1 VELITMTE
9 PEGLTAALLQLAGL
23 TQQLS
28 GLDHREAG
36 HAREIRERVTAL
48 ATTVN
53 GLKGDLAGQA
63 EALAAADRHVTELAA
78 AIARQAAADDGPDA
92 YQPPAPPRFWK
103 LDGRARDDAI
113 TRLRAWVE
121 QVYRPGYGYL
131 SASLGDCWDQH
142 PLCLYVLDWLSELW
156 SVLYL
161 QPGRTAGTLAGQAEW
176 HTRLLTA
183 ATGQLAQETRRCAH
197 ATTRPIPGPAEF
209 RP

>member
-1 VELITMTE
+1 MTE

-36 HAREIRERVTAL
+36 HAREIRERVAAL
-48 ATTVN
+48 ATLVN

-63 EALAAADRHVTELAA
+63 EALAAADRHVTDLAA
-78 AIARQAAADDGPDA
+78 TIARQAAADDGPDA
-92 YQPPAPPRFWK
+92 YQPSAPPRFWK

-183 ATGQLAQETRRCAH
+183 AAEQLTQETRRCGH
-197 ATTRPIPGPAEF
+197 AATRRMPGRTEF